1 MKRNQNWKELALRH
15 WQRVY
20 LGLLLLF
27 SVYVLLDAFVI
38 PRSMTVV
45 EDAGNRAPALTEEAV
60 ITDSSYSGN
69 GITITLTRH
78 RAYDTDIY
86 LADIL
91 LEDPAHIRT
100 AFAKDTYGKNILS
113 PSSVIAQSH
122 GAILAVNGDYYSARD
137 GYVIR
142 NGVLYRDS
150 SAGDGQEALVIGAD
164 GSFRIVREGDTTAEA
179 LLAEGAAQ
187 VLSFGPGLIEDGEIR
202 YDPAR
207 GDGKE
212 LTRNPRTAMGHYGGG
227 HYVMLV
233 ADGRTESSEGLTVEQ
248 LAAFLHTLG
257 LRTAYNLDGGGST
270 TMVFNG
276 QVVNQ
281 PTDGHN
287 IEERNV
293 SDIVYIG

>member
-1 MKRNQNWKELALRH
+1 MKEKLSQH

-20 LGLLLLF
+20 LILLLLF
-27 SVYVLLDAFVI
+27 TVYVLLDAFVI
-38 PRSMTVV
+38 PRGMTVV
-45 EDAGNRAPALTEEAV
+45 EDGENDAPALTEEAV
-60 ITDSSYSGN
+60 ITDTSYTGN
-69 GITITLTRH
+69 GITITITRH
-78 RAYDTDIY
+78 RAYNSDIY

-113 PSSVIAQSH
+113 PTSVIAEPH
-122 GAILAVNGDYYSARD
+122 GAILAINGDYYSARD

-150 SAGDGQEALVIGAD
+150 SGGKRQEALVIGAD
-164 GSFRIVREGDTTAEA
+164 GSFTIVREKDTSAEA
-179 LLAEGAAQ
+179 LLADGAAQ
-187 VLSFGPGLIEDGEIR
+187 VLSFGPSLIVDGEIS
-202 YDPAR
+202 YDPAK
-207 GDGKE
+207 GEGKE
-212 LTRNPRTAMGHYGGG
+212 LTRNPRTAIGHYGGY

-233 ADGRTESSEGLTVEQ
+233 ADGRTETSEGLTVEQ
-248 LAAFLHTLG
+248 LAAFMARLG
-257 LRTAYNLDGGGST
+257 LQTAYNLDGGGST

-276 QVVNQ
+276 AVVNQ